1 MKISLKRSEHI
12 TTLALNQDVAL
23 NNSHAF
29 HQELVKSLD
38 EIGTDRS
45 IRVLILA
52 ISISRNYKEC
62 GRGKYFENFNTIA
75 KTIRRFSRPVIAS
88 VNGEANRYLTCL
100 ALNSHI
106 CIASDIST
114 FSLDKDMFGECRGFE
129 QVKDDRLFSE
139 KSPAKSLDDIGLINL
154 AVPVDKLP
162 TETNTF
168 AEEIA
173 KCAPLAVSACL
184 KAVVKGTGLSLEEG
198 LKLETDLFCRMFE
211 SEDMRE
217 GTSAFF
223 EKRSPLFTGE

>member
-12 TTLALNQDVAL
+12 TTLALKQEVAL
-23 NNSHAF
+23 EKSHAF
-29 HQELVKSLD
+29 HQELVKRLD
-38 EIGTDRS
+38 EIETDRS
-45 IRVLILA
+45 IRVLIMS
-52 ISISRNYKEC
+52 ISISRNYKER
-62 GRGKYFENFNTIA
+62 GRGKHIENSNTIA
-75 KTIRRFSRPVIAS
+75 KMIRRFSRPVIAS

-100 ALNSHI
+100 ALNSQI

-114 FSLDKDMFGECRGFE
+114 FSLNKDMFGKCPGFE
-129 QVKDDRLFSE
+129 KAKDDKLLSE
-139 KSPAKSLDDIGLINL
+139 KSPAKSLDDIDLINL
-154 AVPVDKLP
+154 AVPVDKLL

-184 KAVVKGTGLSLEEG
+184 KAVVKGASLSLEEG

-223 EKRSPLFTGE
+223 EKRSPLFIGE